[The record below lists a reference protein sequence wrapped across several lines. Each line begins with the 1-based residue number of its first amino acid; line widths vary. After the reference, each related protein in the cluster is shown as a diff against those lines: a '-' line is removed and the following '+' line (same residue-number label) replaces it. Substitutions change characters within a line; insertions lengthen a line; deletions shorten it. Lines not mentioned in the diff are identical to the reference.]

1 MDFDFLKPA
10 RYFFILSTILTA
22 VSVVLL
28 FVPGPRV
35 SIEFTGGT
43 RMEIAAANKEVTAE
57 TVVATLQSFSA
68 EESLNP
74 TVNKIGNG
82 NFVIRIR
89 GIDNATHTEL
99 LKHLQEKLGDV
110 EETQYTTIGPTVGE
124 TLKQRAAIA
133 LAVASLGIIL
143 YLALVFRKVP
153 RRYSPWKF
161 GVIAVLT
168 LLHDVMITVGIFVI
182 ISHYT
187 AFEVDTLFVTALL
200 TILGYSVNDTIIV
213 FDRIRDNIFA
223 QERKEEFPQLANR
236 SVNQT
241 WIRSCFTSGSTLIML
256 ISLYF
261 LGSPSIK
268 WFALTLVVGIILGTY
283 SSIFVATPLL
293 VYWHKRS
300 NKHS

>member
-1 MDFDFLKPA
+1 
-10 RYFFILSTILTA
+10 
-22 VSVVLL
+22 
-28 FVPGPRV
+28 
-35 SIEFTGGT
+35 
-43 RMEIAAANKEVTAE
+43 
-57 TVVATLQSFSA
+57 
-68 EESLNP
+68 
-74 TVNKIGNG
+74 
-82 NFVIRIR
+82 
-89 GIDNATHTEL
+89 
-99 LKHLQEKLGDV
+99 
-110 EETQYTTIGPTVGE
+110 VGE

-241 WIRSCFTSGSTLIML
+241 WIRSCRRARPTA
-256 ISLYF
+256 
-261 LGSPSIK
+261 
-268 WFALTLVVGIILGTY
+268 W
-283 SSIFVATPLL
+283 
-293 VYWHKRS
+293 RR
-300 NKHS
+300 